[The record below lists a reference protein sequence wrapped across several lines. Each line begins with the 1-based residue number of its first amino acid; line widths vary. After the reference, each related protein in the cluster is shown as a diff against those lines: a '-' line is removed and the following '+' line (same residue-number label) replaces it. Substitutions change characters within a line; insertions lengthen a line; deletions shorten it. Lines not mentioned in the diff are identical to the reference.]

1 MNFWYR
7 LTRFM
12 YGRYGVDKLFY
23 ALVVLYFILTGIN
36 SFLRLW
42 PIYLVGLAVIG
53 FALFGVLSRSIYK
66 RQREGQAFE
75 KQWNKIKTKC
85 RLYKRGSRTGKPCF
99 RKCPRCKAM
108 LSAEKEGA
116 HGGMSEMQAR
126 ISHPRVVLGRI
137 YRASDSCQ
145 HPTPALAGVF
155 YLYSTLSW
163 IPPCQ
168 SCHRAVHD

>member
-1 MNFWYR
+1 VNFWYR

-53 FALFGVLSRSIYK
+53 FALFRVLSRNIYK

-85 RLYKRGSRTGKPCF
+85 RLYKKRFEDRKTHCF

-108 LSAEKEGA
+108 LRLPKRKGRHTAVC
-116 HGGMSEMQAR
+116 
-126 ISHPRVVLGRI
+126 PRCRHEFSIRVL
-137 YRASDSCQ
+137 
-145 HPTPALAGVF
+145 F
-155 YLYSTLSW
+155 
-163 IPPCQ
+163 
-168 SCHRAVHD
+168 